1 MTIESS
7 IAYFVA
13 VIIFAITPGPG
24 VFAVIARSLVLGWR
38 NCLAMLV
45 GISLSDVIYLLFACY
60 GLSFIAEYFNELFTV
75 IRTLG
80 ATYLIYLG
88 WKFWTMPV
96 DINALNTHSTPKT
109 SEGFMHGFM
118 QGFLI
123 SASNP
128 KVMLFYLAF
137 VPGFVDLTS
146 MTTTDITL
154 LSILT
159 FIGIMLGTFIVA
171 YSAASLSHFLSHERH
186 IRRLNKTAGGML
198 VGVGVYIASN
208 RQ

>member
-7 IAYFVA
+7 IAYFIA
-13 VIIFAITPGPG
+13 VILFAITPGPG
-24 VFAVIARSLVLGWR
+24 VFAVIARSLMVGWR
-38 NCLAMLV
+38 NCLPMLL
-45 GISLSDVIYLLFACY
+45 GITISDVVYLLFACY
-60 GLSFIAEYFNELFTV
+60 GLSYIAEHFNELFTA
-75 IRTLG
+75 IRLIG
-80 ATYLIYLG
+80 AAYLIYLG

-96 DINALNTHSTPKT
+96 EFGAFNGDIAQKT
-109 SEGFMHGFM
+109 TEGFM

-137 VPGFVDLTS
+137 VPGFVDLAS
-146 MTTTDITL
+146 MTKGDITV

-159 FIGIMLGTFIVA
+159 FMGIMIGTFIIA
-171 YSAASLSHFLSHERH
+171 YSAARLRHLFSHKKH
-186 IRRLNKTAGGML
+186 IRRLNRTAGGML

-208 RQ
+208 RS